1 MYFSKLSTIV
11 FSGGKKYSE
20 NRFHTKIAKENK
32 YAGEKSISNILIFY
46 RHNNYFLVF
55 SRSRKSKSKIIP
67 KLHAQYSIVLQIFH
81 SRLSF
86 FIAEHWSNISWEIM
100 CAAVNSS
107 PPPQVTLSHS
117 ALKSAKKCKFQG
129 ASIIYLPKNNQCY
142 CIFGG

>member
-67 KLHAQYSIVLQIFH
+67 KLHA
-81 SRLSF
+81 
-86 FIAEHWSNISWEIM
+86 
-100 CAAVNSS
+100 
-107 PPPQVTLSHS
+107 
-117 ALKSAKKCKFQG
+117 
-129 ASIIYLPKNNQCY
+129 
-142 CIFGG
+142 